1 MNKNT
6 YLRQLET
13 DLKANNVEEIQEIIA
28 EYEEHFLRRM
38 TDGYTEE
45 EIAAKL
51 GPPND
56 IAIQFASIKE
66 NPGGKRG
73 GKTGSKAA
81 LRIGLLF
88 SDFFMGI
95 FFLVMYAWVFVLG
108 VFSLSSG
115 ALGVSMLVR
124 PALPE
129 GFLFI
134 PYIPYSGTAILGI
147 SLIALGVL
155 SVILTIYSNAATL
168 QLGRVY
174 RRWRKNTLSG
184 GKYPPLGMYPVMKDN
199 ARRRL
204 RSLALFTLIIFGA
217 GFVVGY
223 IVLAASAGAFE
234 FWHVWNWFV

>member
-1 MNKNT
+1 MNKHT
-6 YLRQLET
+6 YLHQLEN
-13 DLKANNVEEIQEIIA
+13 DLKANNVEEIEEIIA
-28 EYEEHFLRRM
+28 EYKEHFIRRM
-38 TDGYTEE
+38 ADGYSEE

-56 IAIQFASIKE
+56 IAVQFASIKE
-66 NPGGKRG
+66 TPG
-73 GKTGSKAA
+73 GKTGGKTGGKAA

-88 SDFFMGI
+88 SDLGIGMFFI
-95 FFLVMYAWVFVLG
+95 VMYAWVFVLG
-108 VFSLSSG
+108 VFALSSA

-134 PYIPYSGTAILGI
+134 PYIPYTGAAILGI
-147 SLIALGVL
+147 TLIALGVL
-155 SVILTIYSNAATL
+155 SVALTIYSNALTL

-199 ARRRL
+199 ARHRL
-204 RSLALFTLIIFGA
+204 RTLALIALIIFGA

-223 IVLAASAGAFE
+223 IVLAASAGALE